1 MATTP
6 QAIDRHVRAVRHL
19 VTRLIA
25 LLKALPQPVRAA
37 LKRETKLATTIPSIC
52 KELEKP
58 ARTSPSADPQTDC
71 IGARANRKR
80 IATDGPPLTIKA
92 KNRLAKIAPND
103 TAAAA
108 SPVRKGKSVSI
119 QWTGTSRRPW
129 YDGTIVD
136 HNPTTNEHLIKYDD
150 GEQRWHDLA
159 DEEAHG
165 QLRWL

>member
-37 LKRETKLATTIPSIC
+37 LKRETKLTTTIPSIC

-58 ARTSPSADPQTDC
+58 ARTSPSAVPQTDC
-71 IGARANRKR
+71 IGARSNRKR
-80 IATDGPPLTIKA
+80 IATEGPPLTIKA
-92 KNRLAKIAPND
+92 KNKLAKIAPND

-119 QWTGTSRRPW
+119 QWTGTSRPPW
-129 YDGTIVD
+129 LPQIY
-136 HNPTTNEHLIKYDD
+136 KYHPSNDTAAAASPVH
-150 GEQRWHDLA
+150 ESKSIYH
-159 DEEAHG
+159 
-165 QLRWL
+165 